1 MIFGYAKMIMVGVLV
16 AGIAG
21 AGFYVMKLQKD
32 NAILKANQIKLEQSV
47 ESQKKVIE
55 KQKADFGQILEANK
69 KMNALVNNLQK
80 DLADLDKR
88 FTKGGRDFGKV
99 AFEKTKVI
107 EKIINS
113 GSDNV
118 LRCVEISMGAPL
130 TDKEKNATKKSEIN
144 RECPTIA
151 NPNYVPYNN

>member
-1 MIFGYAKMIMVGVLV
+1 MVGVLV

-47 ESQKKVIE
+47 ESQKKVIA
-55 KQKADFGQILEANK
+55 KQKEDFGQILEANK

-99 AFEKTKVI
+99 ALEKTKVI

-130 TDKEKNATKKSEIN
+130 TDKEKTATKKSEIN